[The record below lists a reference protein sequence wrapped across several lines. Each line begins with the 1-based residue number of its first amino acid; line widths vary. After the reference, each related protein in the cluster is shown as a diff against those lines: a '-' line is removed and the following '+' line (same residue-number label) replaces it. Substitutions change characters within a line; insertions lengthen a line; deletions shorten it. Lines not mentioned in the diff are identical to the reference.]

1 MPKCVTKLSLAFA
14 FAAMAASTM
23 GCMSYVKVEDGE
35 AMQWA
40 LARAARNSL
49 GLLIVGQIRASLG
62 NILRLI
68 ESNHPIQTPEGVWIR
83 L

>member
-1 MPKCVTKLSLAFA
+1 MNGNGLIDLDELVLKC
-14 FAAMAASTM
+14 
-23 GCMSYVKVEDGE
+23 
-35 AMQWA
+35 
-40 LARAARNSL
+40 R
-49 GLLIVGQIRASLG
+49 IVGQIRASLG